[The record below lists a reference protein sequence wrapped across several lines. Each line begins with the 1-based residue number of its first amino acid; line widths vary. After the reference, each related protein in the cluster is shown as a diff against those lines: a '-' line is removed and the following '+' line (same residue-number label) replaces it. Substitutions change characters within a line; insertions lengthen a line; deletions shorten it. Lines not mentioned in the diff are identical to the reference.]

1 MFDSWHLV
9 MGPFGIRVGIG
20 IKCLKLDLIAKTL
33 SLLAHIRLK
42 EMLSVIVIDI
52 IYNV

>member
-9 MGPFGIRVGIG
+9 MGPFGIRVAIG

-33 SLLAHIRLK
+33 SLLKVGPHTF
-42 EMLSVIVIDI
+42 EG
-52 IYNV
+52 NVSYRY